1 MTKGTDFSALPFH
14 YYRKYGHWAKDTN
27 FFDPTNLKPLNT
39 MKYCKTEKRY
49 DVQYLCFRHL
59 SPHIASQQQK
69 AN

>member
-39 MKYCKTEKRY
+39 MKYCKTEKR
-49 DVQYLCFRHL
+49 
-59 SPHIASQQQK
+59 
-69 AN
+69 